1 MSGTTG
7 DYKWQRVTTSDNE
20 WQRVT
25 ANDNEETENSDEWQR
40 MTASA
45 ITNENEWECVKWK
58 DFVSKSNKRPIW
70 FLNNFIQFF
79 KIIYNYYQKQQFTDV
94 FWNRCS

>member
-45 ITNENEWECVKWK
+45 ITNENEWECVK
-58 DFVSKSNKRPIW
+58 
-70 FLNNFIQFF
+70 
-79 KIIYNYYQKQQFTDV
+79 
-94 FWNRCS
+94 

>member
-1 MSGTTG
+1 MTTNGNEWYNEWQRVIMSGTTG

-45 ITNENEWECVKWK
+45 ITNENEWECVK
-58 DFVSKSNKRPIW
+58 
-70 FLNNFIQFF
+70 
-79 KIIYNYYQKQQFTDV
+79 
-94 FWNRCS
+94 